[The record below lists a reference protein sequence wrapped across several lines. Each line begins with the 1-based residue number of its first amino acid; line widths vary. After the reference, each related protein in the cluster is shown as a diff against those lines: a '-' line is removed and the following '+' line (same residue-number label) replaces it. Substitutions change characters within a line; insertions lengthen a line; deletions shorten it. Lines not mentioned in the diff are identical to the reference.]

1 MQAEAP
7 ATQSVVDSPVPT
19 APAPVKMT
27 LSEALEHAQFL
38 QRTEKYDV
46 AEAIYLEILEQVP
59 DEPNTVNFLGILR
72 HQQKRSEEAITL
84 LRRATELLPGEPG
97 PWVNLGNVLIELER
111 FDDGAE
117 ALRQAIE
124 IDPNSPA
131 VFNNFGVA
139 CLRCGDLERSERAF
153 VEGLKLEPERTDLHF
168 NYARLLYVSQRFRES
183 AAHSIRALT
192 TDPTLGSSRKL
203 LSMAYF
209 VLGERDKAIESLL
222 EWQKFEPNN
231 PEVAHH
237 LAACGGTDIPGRAP
251 DAYVEH
257 VFDGFAASF
266 DQKLQKLGY
275 RAPQLVGDALAA
287 LADRLP
293 AQAAIL
299 DAGCGT
305 GLCAPLLRPYAARLE
320 GVDLSQGMLDR
331 AQDRGYDLLVHAE
344 LTAFL
349 AARPATYDAV
359 VSADTLCYFGDLAG
373 FLAAAHGAL
382 RGSGVLIFSLE
393 ALMDDT
399 QDYQLQIHGRYSHS
413 KAYVMRQ
420 LAAHGFAVEK
430 LDQEVLRQ
438 ELIESVQ
445 GWLVSAS
452 RIATG
457 T

>member
-1 MQAEAP
+1 MQANAQVTESAGRSQASAEP
-7 ATQSVVDSPVPT
+7 AAVH
-19 APAPVKMT
+19 MT
-27 LSEALEHAQFL
+27 LPEALEHAQFL
-38 QRTEKYDV
+38 QRTKKYDV
-46 AEAIYLEILEQVP
+46 AESIYLEILQQIP

-72 HQQKRSEEAITL
+72 HQQERNDEAIDL
-84 LRRATELLPGEPG
+84 LRRATELLPGDPG
-97 PWVNLGNVLIELER
+97 PWVNLGNVLIEAER
-111 FDDGAE
+111 FDEGAE

-124 IDPNSPA
+124 FNPDSAA

-139 CLRCGDLERSERAF
+139 CLRCGDLERSEMAF
-153 VEGLKLEPERTDLHF
+153 LEGLKLEPDRTDLHF

-192 TDPTLGSSRKL
+192 TDPSLGSSRKL

-222 EWQKFEPNN
+222 EWRKIEPNN

-237 LAACGGTDIPGRAP
+237 LAACGGVDVPGRAP
-251 DAYVEH
+251 DDYVEH

-275 RAPQLVGDALAA
+275 RAPQLVGDALSSLAA
-287 LADRLP
+287 RLP
-293 AQAAIL
+293 VDAAIL

-305 GLCAPLLRPYAARLE
+305 GLCAPLLRPHAKRLD
-320 GVDLSQGMLDR
+320 GVDLSQGMLAR
-331 AQDRGYDLLVHAE
+331 ARDRGYDLLAHAE

-349 AARPATYDAV
+349 AERPDTYDVV

-373 FLAAAHGAL
+373 FLATAHRAL
-382 RGSGVLIFSLE
+382 RGPGVLIFSLE

-413 KAYVMRQ
+413 KAYVLRQ

-430 LDQEVLRQ
+430 IDQEVLRQ

-445 GWLVSAS
+445 GWLVCAS
-452 RIATG
+452 RIT
-457 T
+457 TST